1 MPQDAGPIVQ
11 LNHAPIQ
18 QAKYRNVRSGGSVA
32 SCCAF
37 TCPRPTASCYS
48 RFSTTK
54 TGVIC
59 IFIGGKESAAQVFFL
74 DQIAKSAIK

>member
-18 QAKYRNVRSGGSVA
+18 QAKYRTMSGGSVA

-37 TCPRPTASCYS
+37 TCPRPNCVLLLALFHRTDWCYLYFHLVG
-48 RFSTTK
+48 RK
-54 TGVIC
+54 V
-59 IFIGGKESAAQVFFL
+59 QLRYFFG
-74 DQIAKSAIK
+74 IK